1 MKDQF
6 AVSDLRRLGVSTSV
20 DVQPAEQEGNR
31 FDDWTVE
38 SIATLLRWH
47 FFCLR
52 FLAPW
57 SVCGSQNLWC
67 HRWRC
72 EEAEVCITRE

>member
-38 SIATLLRWH
+38 PIATLLRWP
-47 FFCLR
+47 FFVFDFLR
-52 FLAPW
+52 LGV
-57 SVCGSQNLWC
+57 SVVLRISGAIAGAAKKQKF
-67 HRWRC
+67 
-72 EEAEVCITRE
+72 A